1 MRQSYFVLLLLFS
14 AALRGETIPGEFAGQ
29 PPLQTVEV
37 TPVPHLVVRQQPYLD
52 GQGRLVDP
60 RYAGSHH
67 DPVTIP
73 GAASELRYRT
83 PYSYGYFGAR
93 PKTHWSQHFGYLRQY
108 NQWTKR

>member
-52 GQGRLVDP
+52 GQDWSIRVMRALI
-60 RYAGSHH
+60 
-67 DPVTIP
+67 TI
-73 GAASELRYRT
+73 
-83 PYSYGYFGAR
+83 
-93 PKTHWSQHFGYLRQY
+93 Q
-108 NQWTKR
+108 